1 MGEFADPKALIQSP
15 TTATIQAACALW
27 SQGNV
32 VAIPTET
39 VYGLAADATNDA
51 AVAKIFAIK
60 GRPSFNPLILHI
72 YSLDQ
77 LTDYAEITPLLSKAA
92 TAFWPGPITFVLKR
106 RVGTKLSHLV
116 TAGLDTVAV
125 RLPAHPV
132 TQELIR
138 CYGKPLA
145 APSANKSN
153 SISPTSAADVAA
165 SLGGK
170 VPLIID
176 GGPPMVGLEST
187 IIDLT
192 TDIPTILRP
201 GGITFEAL
209 SAQLGEIRYASPG
222 TTIKAP
228 GMMKRHYAPTLPLRL
243 NALEKQSAEAML
255 GFGSLTGDLNLSER
269 GDLNEAA
276 ANLFHHLRQLDDS
289 RFYKGIAVAP
299 ISHHDLGVAINDRLS
314 RAAAMKEDDD

>member
-1 MGEFADPKALIQSP
+1 MGELTDFKSLIQPP
-15 TTATIQAACALW
+15 TATTIQAACALW

-39 VYGLAADATNDA
+39 VYGLAADATQDA

-60 GRPSFNPLILHI
+60 GRPQVNPLILHI
-72 YSLDQ
+72 SNLDQ
-77 LTDYAEITPLLSKAA
+77 LADYAEITLLLTKAA
-92 TAFWPGPITFVLKR
+92 AAFWPGPITFVLKR
-106 RVGTKLSHLV
+106 RVGAKLSYLV
-116 TAGLDTVAV
+116 TAGLHTVAV

-153 SISPTSAADVAA
+153 SISPTSATDVVA

-176 GGPPMVGLEST
+176 GGPPLIGLEST

-192 TDIPTILRP
+192 SDIPTILRP

-209 SAQLGEIRYASPG
+209 QAQLGEIRYASPG

-243 NALEKQSAEAML
+243 NALEKRSAEAML
-255 GFGSLTGDLNLSER
+255 GFGSRTGDLNLSER

-289 RFYKGIAVAP
+289 RCYKGIAVAP
-299 ISHHDLGVAINDRLS
+299 IPNHDVGVAINDRLK
-314 RAAAMKEDDD
+314 RAAVMKENDD